1 MKQYQR
7 QYQRQYN
14 QQQLRGAAATAVR
27 LRDWAE
33 LARIADTWAA
43 IDPSCVEAW
52 QQLSRAWFE
61 QSCFAESITAFDQV
75 IRLQPAHAGH
85 RISAARLAMAA
96 QDYELAK
103 QHLRAAESMQPDSG
117 EVLYA
122 LSRLH
127 YLTGE
132 LELSEHYCLQTIKV
146 RPEFPP
152 AYVNL
157 GMLREGKLD
166 DDSLAT
172 VTRLFNDVRVHPEYR
187 TMLGFTLGEALDKRD
202 QTDAAFR
209 AWTQANDINRA
220 ISEQEG
226 FSYDREQQRIDQ
238 QLITEIFSSP
248 ITTDWLAERNPGRA
262 LPIFVLG
269 MPRSGST
276 LLESILASHSEVS
289 GAGELPG
296 LQLIYEEIMQTARQH
311 GSTVA
316 RRLISTRAG
325 AWREQYLHALPG
337 AESAR
342 WVVDKQPLNFR
353 LIGLIRIMFPESPI
367 IYSQRDAIETGFSIW
382 RHKFSKSW
390 PCAHRLADIGH
401 FFLLHAERMECWHQQ
416 YGDLIQ
422 VVKHQDLVQD
432 PETVIKNLLDH
443 CGLEQQKP
451 CFEPHKSKRAVAT
464 FSAVQVKK
472 PISSKYLDRSSRY
485 ANNLIE
491 LDQALRDVPTQH
503 SHINKQKWGIK

>member
-7 QYQRQYN
+7 QTN
-14 QQQLRGAAATAVR
+14 QQQLRGAAVTAVR
-27 LRDWAE
+27 LRNWAE

-61 QSCFAESITAFDQV
+61 QSCFDKSITAFDQV
-75 IRLQPAHAGH
+75 IHLEPHNNAH

-96 QDYELAK
+96 QNYTLAR
-103 QHLRAAESMQPDSG
+103 QHLLAAEAAQPESG
-117 EVLYA
+117 EVHYA
-122 LSRLH
+122 LSRLY

-132 LELSEHYCLQTIKV
+132 LELAEHHCLQTIKS
-146 RPEFPP
+146 RPDFPP

-157 GMLREGKLD
+157 GMLREGELD
-166 DDSLAT
+166 DISVAT
-172 VTRLFNDVRVHPEYR
+172 VSRLFNDARVHPEYR

-202 QTDAAFR
+202 QTQAAFDV
-209 AWTQANDINRA
+209 WTQANEINRA

-226 FSYDREQQRIDQ
+226 FVYRREQQQTDL
-238 QLITEIFSSP
+238 QLLTEIFATP
-248 ITTDWLAERNPGRA
+248 ITSDWLAERHPNRA

-276 LLESILASHSEVS
+276 LVESVLASHSDVS

-296 LQLIYEEIMQTARQH
+296 LQQIYEEIMHTARH
-311 GSTVA
+311 SGTAAA

-337 AESAR
+337 DDTVR

-367 IYSQRDAIETGFSIW
+367 IYTQRDAIETGFSIW
-382 RHKFSKSW
+382 RHKFSKHW
-390 PCAHRLADIGH
+390 PCAHRLSDIGH
-401 FFLLHAERMECWHQQ
+401 FLLQQAEIMEMWHQQ
-416 YGDLIQ
+416 FGNLIH
-422 VVKHQDLVQD
+422 VVKHQELVQQA
-432 PETVIKNLLDH
+432 ETVIKHLLDH
-443 CGLEQQKP
+443 CGLNEQKA

-491 LDQALRDVPTQH
+491 LDQALRDVSIQH
-503 SHINKQKWGIK
+503 SHFNRQKWGIQ